1 LYDVNERFG
10 TTDGTQSWF
19 RAPITLTAI
28 VRVDVGPTRER
39 QSLLQTLDRGRTVGG
54 LKASEQILRLIYA
67 GGGLVNPL
75 ATMLRQA
82 DTLKLTQE
90 QADSIAVLN
99 QKYSLRLDSIWTPI
113 AKYLGE
119 LPDAYDRGDAYAHYK
134 MGRERSIDAL
144 MSYVGDVQG
153 LLNSDQRRRLP
164 ANVAAYLDP
173 RFLHSIRSG
182 TVGFN
187 PLNGAGGGPVPGA
200 VGGAVVV
207 SRP

>member
-1 LYDVNERFG
+1 M
-10 TTDGTQSWF
+10 
-19 RAPITLTAI
+19 
-28 VRVDVGPTRER
+28 
-39 QSLLQTLDRGRTVGG
+39 
-54 LKASEQILRLIYA
+54 
-67 GGGLVNPL
+67 NPL

-113 AKYLGE
+113 AKYLGD
-119 LPDAYDRGDAYAHYK
+119 LPDAYDRAEAYARYRR
-134 MGRERSIDAL
+134 GRERSIDAL
-144 MSYVGDVQG
+144 MTYVGDVEG
-153 LLNSDQRRRLP
+153 LLKGDQRRRLP

-187 PLNGAGGGPVPGA
+187 PLNGTGGPVPGA
-200 VGGAVVV
+200 IGGAIVVG
-207 SRP
+207 RP